1 MHLRPAC
8 TKIHISR
15 TPTLLNQHSPTVGQ
29 NAAAF
34 TRRAASTFYV
44 IPDDRAL
51 LSIIPFFSEL
61 ESCLRRVC
69 WRGLSFIHPFLWN
82 LSRPDVSSAGQDF
95 IPCSPKLFILLKI
108 RAIELDRSQAS
119 FPNVNRHGVCV
130 YRYMFVRR
138 KKCFARAR
146 RSTGTEE
153 NTFDS
158 DGQRSFEAES
168 FTKSDWAQD
177 GHARHA

>member
-34 TRRAASTFYV
+34 TRRAASTLYV

-61 ESCLRRVC
+61 EWCLRRVC

-95 IPCSPKLFILLKI
+95 IPYSPKLFILLKI
-108 RAIELDRSQAS
+108 RAIELDKSQAS

-130 YRYMFVRR
+130 CLSVHVRAT
-138 KKCFARAR
+138 KKVFCT
-146 RSTGTEE
+146 SETEHG
-153 NTFDS
+153 D
-158 DGQRSFEAES
+158 
-168 FTKSDWAQD
+168 
-177 GHARHA
+177 